1 MLLAQHPES
10 WARCFQGSWREI
22 LSAGRGDAFLALSY
36 CSPFCSLH
44 RSMLPDVIDDF
55 KLQHP
60 DSHGH
65 EAIFFSFYVF
75 FTKFTSGVSLGIST
89 LSLE

>member
-1 MLLAQHPES
+1 MSCRS
-10 WARCFQGSWREI
+10 W
-22 LSAGRGDAFLALSY
+22 
-36 CSPFCSLH
+36 CSPPLSLH

-55 KLQHP
+55 KLQHT
-60 DSHGH
+60 SSRGH

-75 FTKFTSGVSLGIST
+75 FTKFTAGVSLGIST

>member
-1 MLLAQHPES
+1 MPVLVVTVPLSLL
-10 WARCFQGSWREI
+10 
-22 LSAGRGDAFLALSY
+22 
-36 CSPFCSLH
+36 

-60 DSHGH
+60 SSPGH

-75 FTKFTSGVSLGIST
+75 FTKFTAGVSLGIST